1 MIAELRE
8 DRSRGQE
15 RLESA
20 APRAGTS
27 FPAVGRWVAPAP
39 GPGMKILHHEIIGH
53 GPAAGWLYVLHG
65 VFGAGR
71 NWGTVA
77 RSLTRVRPDWGV
89 VLVDLREH
97 GASRGF
103 PPPHTVSAAARDLA
117 GLAVATGLRS
127 RALLG
132 HSFGGKVALSRAA
145 DGPEGLE
152 QVWVIDS
159 TPEAAPPAGS
169 AWRMLQAVKRL
180 PDRFASREPLI
191 RSLEADGFEP
201 AVAQWMATNL
211 ERADGGFRW
220 RFERGAVESLIRD
233 FFATDLWPVVEALP
247 ASIEIRFVKAT
258 ASAVLSAAAVARIRD
273 ASQRARVRLDEL
285 AGGHWLNADNPEGL
299 VELLRRGLPA
309 A

>member
-1 MIAELRE
+1 M
-8 DRSRGQE
+8 
-15 RLESA
+15 
-20 APRAGTS
+20 
-27 FPAVGRWVAPAP
+27 
-39 GPGMKILHHEIIGH
+39 MILHHEVIGH
-53 GPAAGWLYVLHG
+53 SPAAGWLYVLHG

-77 RSLTRVRPDWGV
+77 RSLRRVRPDWGV

-97 GASRGF
+97 GDSRGF

-117 GLAVATGLRS
+117 DLAAATGLPP

-145 DGPEGLE
+145 AGLAGLE

-180 PDRFASREPLI
+180 PDRFASRELLI
-191 RSLEADGFEP
+191 RALEADGFDP

-220 RFERGAVESLIRD
+220 RFDVDAVESLIRD
-233 FFATDLWPVVEALP
+233 FFATDLWPVVEAPP
-247 ASIEIRFVKAT
+247 ASIEIRFVKAA
-258 ASAVLSAAAVARIRD
+258 ASTVLSAEAVGRIHD
-273 ASQRARVRLDEL
+273 ASQRGRVRLDEL
-285 AGGHWLNADNPEGL
+285 PGGHWLNADNPEGL
-299 VELLRRGLPA
+299 VELLQRGLPA